1 MSCGG
6 HLLKLGSNSR
16 PLVSQIPWTL
26 KARLF
31 AIVYCLIFGSK
42 LGHRALYKRIAKLTL
57 T

>member
-26 KARLF
+26 KAGLF